1 MSALTQPQGT
11 LPDTAS
17 HAPRR
22 VLVAEDESLVLVD
35 VVEFLTDNGFDVVG
49 RAYDGESAVR
59 LATELTPDLVLMDV
73 SMPLRDGIS
82 ATEILSRQG
91 IGPVVLMT
99 ADGRRESYQ
108 RATSAGALGYLTK
121 PVRPEG
127 LLPTLEIALARHR
140 QIRGLRSQAAEMLD
154 QLESQGLV
162 NRAKDVLI
170 ERFSLSAIEA
180 SAWLEQ
186 TAAERG
192 LTEREVARTIVEGMK
207 RKSRG
212 RRR

>member
-1 MSALTQPQGT
+1 MTSAS
-11 LPDTAS
+11 D
-17 HAPRR
+17 PR
-22 VLVAEDESLVLVD
+22 D
-35 VVEFLTDNGFDVVG
+35 V
-49 RAYDGESAVR
+49 R
-59 LATELTPDLVLMDV
+59 TELASLT
-73 SMPLRDGIS
+73 
-82 ATEILSRQG
+82 TE
-91 IGPVVLMT
+91 
-99 ADGRRESYQ
+99 AY
-108 RATSAGALGYLTK
+108 
-121 PVRPEG
+121 RPE
-127 LLPTLEIALARHR
+127 LAEIDRLPTLEIALARHR